1 MPEVG
6 RISTDTCPK
15 PFDVGRALIYG
26 RYRCTL
32 SINRTTMQN
41 ALEQASFFFFFSVKI
56 TPYRAR
62 REFYLFSFSLSLS
75 LPRKFTRRKPA
86 DGRDRRIRGYFR
98 WFGSIRSAVSHS
110 KHESVELFLVF
121 TFPPPSSASFH
132 LRPSHIARAGRV
144 GMFRF
149 WNLRVI
155 PTTLSLVRRP
165 SSGQVSNYGVRRFDK
180 ANLTNF
186 LFDQLSRGGIL
197 RRN

>member
-1 MPEVG
+1 MAAIAAP
-6 RISTDTCPK
+6 
-15 PFDVGRALIYG
+15 YQ
-26 RYRCTL
+26 
-32 SINRTTMQN
+32 SI
-41 ALEQASFFFFFSVKI
+41 
-56 TPYRAR
+56 AR
-62 REFYLFSFSLSLS
+62 RCKMPWSKLLFSSFSPSKSHRIELEENFISFLSLSLS

>member
-1 MPEVG
+1 MLTEFARSWPNFHRHLPEAV
-6 RISTDTCPK
+6 RRWPSVNLWP
-15 PFDVGRALIYG
+15 
-26 RYRCTL
+26 L
-32 SINRTTMQN
+32 SLHPINQSHDD
-41 ALEQASFFFFFSVKI
+41 AKCLGASFFFLLFLRQNHTVSGSKRILSLFF
-56 TPYRAR
+56 
-62 REFYLFSFSLSLS
+62 LSLS

-155 PTTLSLVRRP
+155 PTTDPPLCLWYDVRPR
-165 SSGQVSNYGVRRFDK
+165 DK
-180 ANLTNF
+180 CRITA
-186 LFDQLSRGGIL
+186 
-197 RRN
+197 

>member
-1 MPEVG
+1 MLTEFARSWPNFHRHLPEAV
-6 RISTDTCPK
+6 RRWPSVNLWP
-15 PFDVGRALIYG
+15 
-26 RYRCTL
+26 L
-32 SINRTTMQN
+32 SLHPINQSHDD
-41 ALEQASFFFFFSVKI
+41 AKCLGASFFFSSFSPSKSHRI
-56 TPYRAR
+56 GL
-62 REFYLFSFSLSLS
+62 EENFISFLSLSLS

-155 PTTLSLVRRP
+155 PTTDPPLCL
-165 SSGQVSNYGVRRFDK
+165 
-180 ANLTNF
+180 
-186 LFDQLSRGGIL
+186 
-197 RRN
+197 

>member
-1 MPEVG
+1 MAAIAAPYQSIARRCKMPW
-6 RISTDTCPK
+6 SK
-15 PFDVGRALIYG
+15 L
-26 RYRCTL
+26 L
-32 SINRTTMQN
+32 
-41 ALEQASFFFFFSVKI
+41 FFFFFSVKI

-132 LRPSHIARAGRV
+132 LRPSHIARAGCV

-155 PTTLSLVRRP
+155 PTTDPPLCL
-165 SSGQVSNYGVRRFDK
+165 
-180 ANLTNF
+180 
-186 LFDQLSRGGIL
+186 
-197 RRN
+197 